1 MPDDLPDDMPDAA
14 PAPMRIDAHQHF
26 WLLANRTGQ
35 WPPPE
40 LAAIH
45 RDFLP
50 DQLEPLL
57 QQYGISGSVLVQ
69 SLPSMSDTLFMLGL
83 AERSAFIRAVVGWAD
98 LKAANA
104 EPQIQ
109 LLASHPKMRGLRPM
123 LQGLADD
130 WICDPQLAPAIAAMQ
145 RHRLSLD
152 ALVVPRQLPFLLQFA
167 ERYPDLPIVIDH
179 AAKPLIASAAMEPW
193 RTSMSRLAALPQ
205 VYCKLSGLVTEAAAG
220 WQAAQLQPYAS
231 HVLEVFGAGRVLWGS
246 DWPVVDLAAD
256 YGRWLAATDVLL
268 AGLDPLQR
276 QQVMGLNAQR
286 FYRL

>member
-1 MPDDLPDDMPDAA
+1 
-14 PAPMRIDAHQHF
+14 MRIDAHQHF

-35 WPPPE
+35 WPPSE

-57 QQYGISGSVLVQ
+57 QQHGISGSVLVQ

-104 EPQIQ
+104 EQQIQ

-130 WICDPQLAPAIAAMQ
+130 WICDPLLAPAIDAMQ

-152 ALVVPRQLPFLLQFA
+152 ALVVPRQLPSLLEFA

-179 AAKPLIASAAMEPW
+179 AAKPLIASTAMEPW
-193 RTSMSRLAALPQ
+193 RASMSRLATLPQ

-220 WQAAQLQPYAS
+220 WQVAQLQPYAS
-231 HVLEVFGAGRVLWGS
+231 HVLDVFGAERVIWGS
-246 DWPVVDLAAD
+246 DWPVVNLAAD
-256 YGRWLAATDVLL
+256 YGRWLAATDDLL
-268 AGLDPLQR
+268 AGLDVSQR